1 MCLLLFCIYYYLCIK
16 SIVIILSCILSF
28 QAQACTAYDL
38 IWYTGTQSLGGVEQS
53 SITSMYDCAQ
63 ACAVDPCC
71 AGIDWNGSTNKCY
84 FHFDYS
90 NFNNVISN
98 PDITQLRKPV
108 PCP

>member
-1 MCLLLFCIYYYLCIK
+1 MIIVSNILF
-16 SIVIILSCILSF
+16 F

-63 ACAVDPCC
+63 ACAVSPCC
-71 AGIDWNGSTNKCY
+71 AGVDWNGSTNKCY
-84 FHFDYS
+84 FHLDAA
-90 NFNNVISN
+90 NFGTTISN

>member
-1 MCLLLFCIYYYLCIK
+1 MI
-16 SIVIILSCILSF
+16 IVCYILSL

-63 ACAVDPCC
+63 ACAVSPCC
-71 AGIDWNGSTNKCY
+71 AGVDWNGSTYKCY
-84 FHFDYS
+84 FHLDAA
-90 NFNNVISN
+90 NFGTTISN